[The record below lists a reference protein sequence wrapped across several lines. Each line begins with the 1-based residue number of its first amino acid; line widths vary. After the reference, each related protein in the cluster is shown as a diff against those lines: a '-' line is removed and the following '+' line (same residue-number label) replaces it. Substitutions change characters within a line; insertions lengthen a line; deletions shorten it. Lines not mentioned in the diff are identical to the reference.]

1 MVLGR
6 VHVEPVP
13 CKLWSQSA
21 VAGRPRWLARRLC
34 RGARGRPGPSG
45 RATLYTGARGSGKT
59 VMLNAVEDRAK
70 ERGWLVNTE
79 EQAGRYQAWFDNARR
94 LREAITQ
101 LEATSLRTLQDTEGW
116 QPKIRDN

>member
-1 MVLGR
+1 MSNPFHASFGVSPPLLVGR
-6 VHVEPVP
+6 DGLLEDFVEALEDGP
-13 CKLWSQSA
+13 
-21 VAGRPRWLARRLC
+21 
-34 RGARGRPGPSG
+34 GASG
-45 RATLYTGARGSGKT
+45 RAALYTGARGSGKT
-59 VMLNAVEDRAK
+59 VMLNAVEDRTK
-70 ERGWLVNTE
+70 ERGWLVTTE